1 MTKTI
6 TTLLKVLCAVLLAFS
21 LAGCATKMSQE
32 DRLALK
38 RVSMG
43 PIKLPDTPL
52 VLTDGGAVGA
62 VLGGPLGFA
71 LANAGNDAPTALKQH
86 LAKNRI
92 DVPAYIKREL
102 VSQFKAK
109 GVEVVEGTANRGGPV
124 LVVEVLQYGITG
136 DVFSSDRWPQVWLK
150 LSIVNE
156 KGDRIW
162 WNYAAAHVDQGVMK
176 QVEKRPLADFFNDP
190 ALLDREFKKVTSMI
204 VSSSTKD
211 L

>member
-1 MTKTI
+1 MKS
-6 TTLLKVLCAVLLAFS
+6 TTQMIKASCAALLAFA
-21 LAGCATKMSQE
+21 LIGCATKMSQE

-43 PIKLPDTPL
+43 PIQMPEKPL
-52 VLTDGGAVGA
+52 VLTDGGAAGA

-86 LAKNRI
+86 LSKNRI
-92 DVPAYIKREL
+92 DVPAYVKREL
-102 VSQFKAK
+102 VSQLKAK
-109 GVEVVEGTANRGGPV
+109 GIEVVDGTNQGNPV
-124 LVVEVLQYGITG
+124 LVVQVLQYGLTG
-136 DVFSSDRWPQVWLK
+136 DVFSKDRWPQVWLR

-162 WNYAAAHVDQGVMK
+162 LGYAAAHGDQGVLK
-176 QVEKRPLADFFNDP
+176 QVEKRPLADFFSDP
-190 ALLDREFKKVTSMI
+190 ALLDREFKKVTKMI

>member
-1 MTKTI
+1 MKPTTKLI
-6 TTLLKVLCAVLLAFS
+6 KASCAVFLAF
-21 LAGCATKMSQE
+21 LLIGCATKMSQE

-43 PIKLPDTPL
+43 PIQIPEKPL

-62 VLGGPLGFA
+62 VVGGPLGFA
-71 LANAGNDAPTALKQH
+71 LANAGNDAPMALKQH
-86 LAKNRI
+86 LSKNRI
-92 DVPAYIKREL
+92 DVPTYVKREL

-109 GVEVVEGTANRGGPV
+109 GIEVVEGTNRGGPV

-136 DVFSSDRWPQVWLK
+136 DVFSKDRWPQVWLK

-156 KGDRIW
+156 KGDRMW

-176 QVEKRPLADFFNDP
+176 QVEKRPLADFFSDP

-204 VSSSTKD
+204 VAASTKD